1 MAALGMHLHQNPDTP
16 AENTEKEA
24 GMGYR
29 YIGKETKTRM

>member
-1 MAALGMHLHQNPDTP
+1 MAALGMHFYQNSDTP
-16 AENTEKEA
+16 AENTEKA